1 MEALYGLLLPFLG
14 TSLGAASVFFMKK
27 AMSDGL
33 QKGLTGF
40 AAGVMTAASVW
51 SLLIPAIERSE
62 ELGKWSFAPAAA
74 GLWLGF
80 LFLLA
85 LDHIIPH
92 LHWGSAQPEGPSS
105 RLRRTTMMVL
115 AVTLHNIPEGMAV
128 GVVCAGYLAGDTEI
142 TAMGVLA
149 LSLGIAVQNFPE
161 GAIVSMPLRAEG
173 EGKLRAF
180 AGGVLS
186 GVVEPIGALVTILA
200 AELLVPAL
208 PYLLGGHQQ
217 LPARIVTR
225 APMAASTASAK
236 RVPLTLRPA
245 GAWRRWLPPGNSG
258 QRCPGK
264 APAPIAV
271 ISVSPARYPA
281 QSPAAHRHP
290 LRNVVERYRQHHWW
304 SGAAGSTRLRATPMQ
319 MGNDVDPPPAGTES
333 RARDLRRPGKGPLSQ
348 LLRPLNSRDAAGSKP
363 TPPSSP
369 LPRSPSTPSAGRPTS
384 PFS

>member
-161 GAIVSMPLRAEG
+161 GAIISLPLKEAA
-173 EGKLRAF
+173 GKGKAF
-180 AGGVLS
+180 IYGTLS
-186 GVVEPIGALVTILA
+186 GVVEPIGALLMLVLA
-200 AELLVPAL
+200 EFLGPVL
-208 PYLLGGHQQ
+208 PYFLSF
-217 LPARIVTR
+217 A
-225 APMAASTASAK
+225 
-236 RVPLTLRPA
+236 A
-245 GAWRRWLPPGNSG
+245 GAM
-258 QRCPGK
+258 
-264 APAPIAV
+264 IYV
-271 ISVSPARYPA
+271 
-281 QSPAAHRHP
+281 
-290 LRNVVERYRQHHWW
+290 VVEELIPESAEGEH
-304 SGAAGSTRLRATPMQ
+304 SNVATIGFAVGFVVM
-319 MGNDVDPPPAGTES
+319 MILDVALG
-333 RARDLRRPGKGPLSQ
+333 
-348 LLRPLNSRDAAGSKP
+348 
-363 TPPSSP
+363 
-369 LPRSPSTPSAGRPTS
+369 
-384 PFS
+384 